1 MKASL
6 ISILVTNF
14 VLFSIMFGGLFRLRR
29 QGGGMLDLGR
39 LLSKQVR
46 WPPYLRAIVLFF
58 R

>member
-1 MKASL
+1 MKASM

-14 VLFSIMFGGLFRLRR
+14 ILFFIMFGGLFRLRR

-46 WPPYLRAIVLFF
+46 RPPYLRAVVLFF